1 MESLRQ
7 KFYNKLAKEYEEY
20 EEQLKE
26 LPKEEIIKKS
36 YETAIKNEMTYYF
49 DPGSEYF
56 NEKQLKVLN
65 KLEKPM
71 DEIYQDWIHNDF
83 GIGED
88 IRLSIDEF
96 SYSLIEHEKQKKEI
110 TIDER

>member
-56 NEKQLKVLN
+56 NEEQSVITL
-65 KLEKPM
+65 PM
-71 DEIYQDWIHNDF
+71 QRKMPIP
-83 GIGED
+83 
-88 IRLSIDEF
+88 
-96 SYSLIEHEKQKKEI
+96 LIIKFKEQQNHYL
-110 TIDER
+110 

>member
-49 DPGSEYF
+49 DPGS
-56 NEKQLKVLN
+56 
-65 KLEKPM
+65 
-71 DEIYQDWIHNDF
+71 
-83 GIGED
+83 
-88 IRLSIDEF
+88 
-96 SYSLIEHEKQKKEI
+96 
-110 TIDER
+110 